1 MGEGRIA
8 HPKRVGRTTLI
19 ASFSGTLA
27 HSPREATMKSVRT
40 AQHVPA
46 WLRATTLAAAVL
58 FKDDVVNLKYNY
70 RGHIS
75 VE

>member
-1 MGEGRIA
+1 
-8 HPKRVGRTTLI
+8 
-19 ASFSGTLA
+19 
-27 HSPREATMKSVRT
+27 MKSVRT
-40 AQHVPA
+40 ALHVPA
-46 WLRATTLAAAVL
+46 WLRATTLATAVL

>member
-1 MGEGRIA
+1 
-8 HPKRVGRTTLI
+8 
-19 ASFSGTLA
+19 
-27 HSPREATMKSVRT
+27 MKSVRT
-40 AQHVPA
+40 ALHVPA
-46 WLRATTLAAAVL
+46 WLRATTLAAAIL